1 MRTLLDSAGTDRPE
15 RRTALVARELARYN
29 ADIVALSETRFAE
42 IGQLTEVG
50 GGYTFFWS
58 GRSSKVRR
66 ESGVGFAVKTHL
78 VKKLSSLP
86 QGVNDRLMTLQLQ
99 LRGDKQAT
107 LISAYAPTMT
117 NPEEVKDKFYEE
129 LESLIDKVPKKD
141 KLIILG
147 DFNARVGTDHQ
158 TWEGVI
164 GRHGVGKCNSNG
176 LLLLRLCTVH
186 DLSIT
191 NTLFRQPNRNKTT
204 WMHPRSK
211 HWHLLDYVITRR
223 ADRRDFQVTKSMC
236 GAACWTDHRLVISKA
251 NLRILPKRRP
261 QGKETTKRLDVSKL
275 KCSETKEEFIRGL
288 DSRLNSIA
296 SVHGDVEEA
305 WKELRDVVYSTA
317 AEHLGHTYY

>member
-42 IGQLTEVG
+42 IGQLTEIG

-66 ESGVGFAVKTHL
+66 ESGVGFAVKSHL

-99 LRGDKQAT
+99 LRGNKQAT

-117 NPEEVKDKFYEE
+117 NPDEVKDKFYEE
-129 LESLIDKVPKKD
+129 LESLINKVPKKD

-164 GRHGVGKCNSNG
+164 GKHGIGKCNSNG
-176 LLLLRLCTVH
+176 LLLRMCSVH

-191 NTLFRQPNRNKTT
+191 NTMFRQPN
-204 WMHPRSK
+204 
-211 HWHLLDYVITRR
+211 
-223 ADRRDFQVTKSMC
+223 
-236 GAACWTDHRLVISKA
+236 
-251 NLRILPKRRP
+251 
-261 QGKETTKRLDVSKL
+261 
-275 KCSETKEEFIRGL
+275 
-288 DSRLNSIA
+288 
-296 SVHGDVEEA
+296 
-305 WKELRDVVYSTA
+305 
-317 AEHLGHTYY
+317 